1 MSASMA
7 RTQIKP
13 QAEDAPLP
21 PPPAEGGS
29 YILSAGFWLCVQ
41 QTAPAAAAADTA
53 PESED

>member
-1 MSASMA
+1 MA

-21 PPPAEGGS
+21 PPPAAGGS
-29 YILSAGFWLCVQ
+29 YILSDGVWLCVQ

>member
-1 MSASMA
+1 MA
-7 RTQIKP
+7 RHQITP

-29 YILSAGFWLCVQ
+29 YILSGGAWLLVQ
-41 QTAPAAAAADTA
+41 QTAPAQPAPVAADPA